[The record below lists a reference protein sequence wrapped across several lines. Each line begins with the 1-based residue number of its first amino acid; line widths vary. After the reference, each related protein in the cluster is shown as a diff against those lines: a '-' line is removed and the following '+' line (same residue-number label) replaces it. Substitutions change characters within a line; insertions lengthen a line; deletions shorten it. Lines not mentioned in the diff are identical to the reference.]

1 MSIKHDLDYLEE
13 TKGLIKQAII
23 NKGQDIDDT
32 TPFRS
37 YVDKIN
43 NISGGGAI
51 TPMGVKLYKQFE
63 ILDDQTDLVNYYLS
77 GVQSGNFMNLNCYQL
92 RFSNLDT
99 TINIPE
105 EHVLFIVG
113 TCPAM
118 MCLATDRLSDTTP
131 TEGDIYYFNPNYTQ
145 AFIQI
150 ARQIGVYDNFVGNF
164 LNKFNITESALS
176 YLNGWYLDENNT
188 LNSTTHPIMEHV
200 HLFWILKTDVQNG
213 LINNYTISNALDYID
228 LNEIQIN
235 ITRTNEDTFND
246 VISKSIDLAGNF
258 LSDANVYPE
267 NIVSGITAYG
277 KDGRIVG
284 TMINN
289 GQINITPS
297 TSAQTILAGYT
308 SGGTVAAVTSTIDS
322 DISAPNIK
330 PGVNILGV
338 DGTFTNDATATAN
351 DIVKDTTAYVKGV
364 KINGAIED
372 LRPHSS
378 VLEVECAT
386 CGEYDPRSS
395 LNFYAMYRKPLPN
408 SFDYA
413 AIGES
418 TAIHTYIPYSMLVA
432 NMQLTADKL
441 KKGVTLLGV
450 TGTYEGE
457 GMKEYASEAT
467 MNADINN
474 IALGEVVKVVASN
487 ITTFYVKE
495 AKTTYQPVDFSTLSI
510 GDTISLKDKKISR
523 VAKANIPTGE
533 GANTSIAFSYNNQN
547 VLEISFHGGASS
559 ISGTV
564 ILNDGNQY
572 NYASATVGGDSILS
586 DSDVIT
592 INSSSIWTADTL
604 LTISGEDID
613 SISGAILEPIQNIAM
628 KKLIKEEDTLSVP
641 EYNEATD
648 LSEDILGNS

>member
-1 MSIKHDLDYLEE
+1 
-13 TKGLIKQAII
+13 
-23 NKGQDIDDT
+23 
-32 TPFRS
+32 
-37 YVDKIN
+37 
-43 NISGGGAI
+43 
-51 TPMGVKLYKQFE
+51 
-63 ILDDQTDLVNYYLS
+63 
-77 GVQSGNFMNLNCYQL
+77 
-92 RFSNLDT
+92 
-99 TINIPE
+99 
-105 EHVLFIVG
+105 
-113 TCPAM
+113 
-118 MCLATDRLSDTTP
+118 
-131 TEGDIYYFNPNYTQ
+131 
-145 AFIQI
+145 
-150 ARQIGVYDNFVGNF
+150 
-164 LNKFNITESALS
+164 
-176 YLNGWYLDENNT
+176 
-188 LNSTTHPIMEHV
+188 
-200 HLFWILKTDVQNG
+200 
-213 LINNYTISNALDYID
+213 
-228 LNEIQIN
+228 
-235 ITRTNEDTFND
+235 
-246 VISKSIDLAGNF
+246 
-258 LSDANVYPE
+258 
-267 NIVSGITAYG
+267 
-277 KDGRIVG
+277 
-284 TMINN
+284 
-289 GQINITPS
+289 
-297 TSAQTILAGYT
+297 
-308 SGGTVAAVTSTIDS
+308 
-322 DISAPNIK
+322 
-330 PGVNILGV
+330 
-338 DGTFTNDATATAN
+338 
-351 DIVKDTTAYVKGV
+351 
-364 KINGAIED
+364 
-372 LRPHSS
+372 
-378 VLEVECAT
+378 
-386 CGEYDPRSS
+386 
-395 LNFYAMYRKPLPN
+395 
-408 SFDYA
+408 
-413 AIGES
+413 
-418 TAIHTYIPYSMLVA
+418 MLVA

-572 NYASATVGGDSILS
+572 NYASATAGGDSILS